1 MSRKKGMTLLMLI
14 IYIVVAMIIV
24 SAIIFN
30 ISNSND
36 IININKYTFQ
46 ATMQEYI
53 NQYDS
58 MKSYYELKGEFVS
71 NLSIRNSEEDIYYR
85 TISDYITTMTN
96 EHKSFLCIYNGELC
110 YYGLDE
116 NDIREAYL
124 IEIGI
129 NGASN

>member
-1 MSRKKGMTLLMLI
+1 MAKKKGMTLLMI
-14 IYIVVAMIIV
+14 VIYVVVATIIV

-30 ISNSND
+30 ISNSNN
-36 IININKYTFQ
+36 IIDINKYTFQ

-53 NQYDS
+53 NQYDT
-58 MKSYYELKGEFVS
+58 MKSYYVLKGEFVS
-71 NLSIRNSEEDIYYR
+71 NVSIRNAEEDIYHR

-96 EHKSFLCIYNGELC
+96 EHKGFLCIYNGVLC

-116 NDIREAYL
+116 NDIRVAYL

-129 NGASN
+129 SEASN